1 LGGVSKD
8 WFLEPRLRI
17 VSFLDLAMLVML
29 VVDLDRNAAETG
41 GPWSS
46 GIADGPKELATNR
59 IDVKPKE
66 VELTD
71 DFTGETELPG
81 RRLLKRLAHPSNSI
95 KWSFTSLPVWITQIR
110 LIGFLIHLPKFF
122 ARQTIEAVHR

>member
-1 LGGVSKD
+1 
-8 WFLEPRLRI
+8 
-17 VSFLDLAMLVML
+17 MLVML

-46 GIADGPKELATNR
+46 GIADGPKKLATNR
-59 IDVKPKE
+59 IGVKPKE
-66 VELTD
+66 VKFTD
-71 DFTGETELPG
+71 DFTGETKLPR
-81 RRLLKRLAHPSNSI
+81 RRLLKSPAHPPHGI

-110 LIGFLIHLPKFF
+110 LIGFLIHLPKLF